1 MAWAAPSAHWLSDKQ
16 IQVYVPSWQAS
27 GFSPVVESPRLRPT
41 GEIRFELISDDST
54 SIVALPVISRRG
66 DLWQLSLDPARTR
79 YETWVKRPMWVRA
92 LNERSQ
98 EVYKTTVRLT
108 GLLDQFFADTKRD
121 VGLTWIAG
129 TPRLRVWAP
138 TAQKVE
144 LLRYETSTEPPI
156 AVQTMTEESKG
167 FWSLTG
173 EPSWNGQFYKYRV
186 TAFSPANAQIET
198 HEVTDPASISLSR
211 ASERS
216 QIVNLED
223 PRWMPAGWPLL
234 TKPDLRH
241 PTDAVLY
248 EMHVRDFT
256 SGDPSLSP
264 LAKGK
269 YLGLVDPS
277 SRALAHLRDL
287 AQAGLTHV
295 HLLPMFDFAG
305 VPELSTLS
313 PLTESRAPAPDSSFP
328 QDEVGKIRYQDS
340 YNWGYNPVHWMV
352 PEGSY
357 ASDPDG
363 PARIREM
370 RMMIQRL
377 NQIGL
382 RVVFDVVFNHTYASG
397 LEDFSVFDRLVP
409 YYYHRYNER
418 GELLKSSCCADVAT
432 ENVMVE
438 KLVIDSLVFLAKAY
452 KIDGFRFDLM
462 NLHPRA
468 QVARI
473 RDALAELTLSRDG
486 VDGSKILIYA
496 EAWPFGSLEDTAPG
510 SSFTQLRSAGL
521 GVGVFNDRFR
531 DVLRGGTTDN
541 KEKSD
546 QGFATGLFWD
556 FNQEPANTNT
566 PIDAGG
572 QRQKLLHY
580 GDIVKIGL
588 MGNLRDFVVRD
599 HTGNQVRAGDLNYRG
614 VPAGYAAEPTET
626 ITYVSAHD
634 GYCLWDTVQAKM
646 PFRTPGRSPMT
657 ATREDRVRVQKFLLG
672 ATAVAQ
678 GLPFFEGGAELLR
691 SKSGDVDSYDSGDW
705 FNRIDLS
712 YISNNWGVGLPPA
725 WKNLADW
732 PFWQPRLSDPA
743 LQVLP
748 ADIASTNE
756 HFKALLRLRRAQPLL
771 RLSTASEIKQNVS
784 FPMDEDV
791 LGDKPGLVVMLIQ
804 DKQFAD
810 PARRALVVVLNAA
823 TESQSFRSSALAGR
837 AWNLPAEFDARVDA
851 ELGRVRWNTVNG
863 RLEIPART
871 VVVLEERR

>member
-1 MAWAAPSAHWLSDKQ
+1 MTELWQPS
-16 IQVYVPSWQAS
+16 
-27 GFSPVVESPRLRPT
+27 ESPRLRPL
-41 GEIRFELISDDST
+41 GDIRFELISDDST
-54 SIVALPVISRRG
+54 SIVALPVVSRRG
-66 DLWQLSLDPARTR
+66 DLWQLSMDPARVR
-79 YETWVKRPMWVRA
+79 FEAWIKRPMWVRV

-108 GLLDQFFADTKRD
+108 GLLDQFYADPKRPL
-121 VGLTWIAG
+121 GLEWISGKPA
-129 TPRLRVWAP
+129 LRVWAP

-144 LLRYETSTEPPI
+144 LLRYESSWEPPI
-156 AVQTMTEESKG
+156 AVHAMTEESQG

-173 EPSWNGQFYKYRV
+173 EPSWNGHFYKYRV
-186 TAFSPANAQIET
+186 TAFSPANGRIET
-198 HEVTDPASISLSR
+198 HEVTDPASVSLSR
-211 ASERS
+211 GSERS
-216 QIVNLED
+216 QIVNLNDESL
-223 PRWMPAGWPLL
+223 MPPNWKSLA
-234 TKPDLRH
+234 KPALER

-256 SGDPSLSP
+256 TGDPALSP

-269 YLGLVDPS
+269 YLGLVHPS
-277 SRALAHLRDL
+277 SRAYAHLRDL
-287 AQAGLTHV
+287 AKAGLTHV

-305 VPELSTLS
+305 VPELNTIA
-313 PLTESRAPAPDSSFP
+313 PLAESLAPSADSSSP
-328 QDEVGKIRYQDS
+328 QEEIGKVRYQDP

-357 ASDPDG
+357 SNQPDG
-363 PARIREM
+363 PERIREM
-370 RMMIQRL
+370 RLMMQRL

-397 LEDFSVFDRLVP
+397 LEDYSVFDRIVP

-432 ENVMVE
+432 ENIMVE
-438 KLVIDSLVFLAKAY
+438 KLVIDSLVFLAKTY

-462 NLHPRA
+462 NLHPRT

-473 RDALAELTLSRDG
+473 RDALAELTLRRDG
-486 VDGSKILIYA
+486 VEGSKILIYA

-546 QGFATGLFWD
+546 QGFATGLYWD

-566 PIDAGG
+566 PIDRPS
-572 QRQKLLHY
+572 QRGKLLHY
-580 GDIVKIGL
+580 GDIVKVGL
-588 MGNLRDFVVRD
+588 MGNLRDFIVRD
-599 HTGNQVRAGDLNYRG
+599 HLGNQVRAGDLNYRG
-614 VPAGYAAEPTET
+614 VAAGYAAEPMET

-634 GYCLWDTVQAKM
+634 GYCLWDTVQAKL

-657 ATREDRVRVQKFLLG
+657 ASREDRVRVQKFLLG
-672 ATAVAQ
+672 TAAVAQ
-678 GLPFFEGGAELLR
+678 GIPFFEGGAELLR

-712 YISNNWGVGLPPA
+712 YASNNWGVGLPPA
-725 WKNLADW
+725 WKNLTDW
-732 PFWQPRLSDPA
+732 PFWQPRLVDPA

-791 LGDKPGLVVMLIQ
+791 FGDKPGLVVMLIQ
-804 DKQFAD
+804 DKQFVD
-810 PARRALVVVLNAA
+810 PRRRALVVVLNAA
-823 TESQSFRSSALAGR
+823 TETQSFRSSSLAGR
-837 AWNLPAEFDARVDA
+837 QWRLPPEFDASVDS
-851 ELGRVRWNTVNG
+851 ELARVRWNNSNG
-863 RLEIPART
+863 KLEIPARSI
-871 VVVLEERR
+871 VVLEDLR